1 MCVRMCGPR
10 RKHSVHMHARANIQH
25 VLTVLYIMHLLEC
38 TARVLASS
46 VHSARVLKVRCA
58 GLEVGGEH
66 ACAGAELRGE
76 PGAEARV
83 QAREEEEEDHARLGC
98 RE

>member
-1 MCVRMCGPR
+1 MCERA
-10 RKHSVHMHARANIQH
+10 HAR
-25 VLTVLYIMHLLEC
+25 
-38 TARVLASS
+38 
-46 VHSARVLKVRCA
+46 VRCA

-83 QAREEEEEDHARLGC
+83 QAGEEEEEDHARLGSRGQGAGS
-98 RE
+98 REWRYMLRGAWCVVRGKRETMLAS

>member
-1 MCVRMCGPR
+1 
-10 RKHSVHMHARANIQH
+10 MHVLTIQH
-25 VLTVLYIMHLLEC
+25 VLTVLYIVHMLEC
-38 TARVLASS
+38 IAREPACTCARV
-46 VHSARVLKVRCA
+46 RGA

-83 QAREEEEEDHARLGC
+83 QAGEEEEEDHARLG